1 MRTLKTREGARPQRS
16 VPASSAGQ
24 SAVPAGT
31 AAQAGGDVVA
41 RAAGYGSVIQAQDL
55 SFSYASGSKLI
66 LDSLDLDV
74 KEGEIVVF
82 IGPSGCGKST
92 VLGLIAGMLQPTSGS
107 LECKGS
113 PVKGLN
119 RNVSYMTQKDTLLP
133 WRNALDNA
141 ALPLEI
147 KGMGKKERYER
158 ARQALASVGLED
170 AEHLRPHQLSG
181 GMRARL
187 SLARSLL
194 GETDILLMDEP
205 FAAVDALSR
214 MRLQQLLVSL
224 WDATRKTIIY
234 VTHDL
239 DEAINLGHRVV
250 VMGRNQG
257 IHHEEPIPAPQPRD
271 IAAYKSTPEAR
282 DLYATLWNSLESQM
296 KK

>member
-1 MRTLKTREGARPQRS
+1 MRTLKTRDGAQPERS
-16 VPASSAGQ
+16 GPASPTGQPTTAAG
-24 SAVPAGT
+24 S
-31 AAQAGGDVVA
+31 AAQAGTERATGDV
-41 RAAGYGSVIQAQDL
+41 SVIQAQQL

-107 LECKGS
+107 LLCNGK
-113 PVKGLN
+113 PLKGLN
-119 RNVSYMTQKDTLLP
+119 RDVSYMTQKDTLLP
-133 WRNALDNA
+133 WRSSLDNA

-147 KGMGKKERYER
+147 KGMAKKERHEL
-158 ARQALASVGLED
+158 ARQALASLGLEE

-194 GETDILLMDEP
+194 GDTDILLMDEP

-224 WDATRKTIIY
+224 WARTQKTIIY

-257 IHHEEPIPAPQPRD
+257 IHHEEPIPAPQPRN

-282 DLYATLWNSLESQM
+282 ELYATLWNSLESQM
-296 KK
+296 TQ

>member
-1 MRTLKTREGARPQRS
+1 MRTLKTRDGARPERS
-16 VPASSAGQ
+16 GPASPTGQPTAAAG
-24 SAVPAGT
+24 P
-31 AAQAGGDVVA
+31 AAQADTERATGDV
-41 RAAGYGSVIQAQDL
+41 SVIQAKQL

-66 LDSLDLDV
+66 LNSLDLDV
-74 KEGEIVVF
+74 KKGEIVVF

-107 LECKGS
+107 LLCNGM
-113 PVKGLN
+113 PLKGLN
-119 RNVSYMTQKDTLLP
+119 QNVSYMTQKDTLLP
-133 WRNALDNA
+133 WRSALDNA

-147 KGMGKKERYER
+147 KGMAKKERHER
-158 ARQALASVGLED
+158 ARQALANLGLED

-194 GETDILLMDEP
+194 GDTDILLMDEP

-214 MRLQQLLVSL
+214 LRLQQLLVSL
-224 WDATRKTIIY
+224 WDRTQKTIIY

-250 VMGRNQG
+250 VMGKRQG

-271 IAAYKSTPEAR
+271 IAAYKSTPGAR
-282 DLYATLWNSLESQM
+282 ELYATLWNSLESQM
-296 KK
+296 TQ

>member
-1 MRTLKTREGARPQRS
+1 MRTLKTRDGAQPERS
-16 VPASSAGQ
+16 GPASPTGQPTIAAG
-24 SAVPAGT
+24 S
-31 AAQAGGDVVA
+31 AAQAGTERATGDV
-41 RAAGYGSVIQAQDL
+41 SVIQAQQL

-66 LDSLDLDV
+66 LDGLDLDV

-107 LECKGS
+107 LLCNGK
-113 PVKGLN
+113 PLKGLN

-133 WRNALDNA
+133 WRSSLDNA

-147 KGMGKKERYER
+147 KGMAKKERHEL
-158 ARQALASVGLED
+158 ARQALVSLGLEE

-194 GETDILLMDEP
+194 GDTDILLMDEP

-224 WDATRKTIIY
+224 WARTQKTIIY

-257 IHHEEPIPAPQPRD
+257 IHHEEPIPAPQPRN

-282 DLYATLWNSLESQM
+282 ELYAKLWNSLESQM
-296 KK
+296 TQ

>member
-1 MRTLKTREGARPQRS
+1 
-16 VPASSAGQ
+16 
-24 SAVPAGT
+24 
-31 AAQAGGDVVA
+31 
-41 RAAGYGSVIQAQDL
+41 
-55 SFSYASGSKLI
+55 
-66 LDSLDLDV
+66 
-74 KEGEIVVF
+74 
-82 IGPSGCGKST
+82 
-92 VLGLIAGMLQPTSGS
+92 
-107 LECKGS
+107 
-113 PVKGLN
+113 
-119 RNVSYMTQKDTLLP
+119 
-133 WRNALDNA
+133 
-141 ALPLEI
+141 
-147 KGMGKKERYER
+147 
-158 ARQALASVGLED
+158 
-170 AEHLRPHQLSG
+170 
-181 GMRARL
+181 
-187 SLARSLL
+187 
-194 GETDILLMDEP
+194 MDEP

>member
-1 MRTLKTREGARPQRS
+1 MRTLKTRDGAQPERS
-16 VPASSAGQ
+16 GPASPAGQ
-24 SAVPAGT
+24 PTTAAAGS
-31 AAQAGGDVVA
+31 AAQAGTERSTGDA
-41 RAAGYGSVIQAQDL
+41 SVIQAQQL

-107 LECKGS
+107 LLCNGK
-113 PVKGLN
+113 PLKGLN

-133 WRNALDNA
+133 WRSSLDNA

-147 KGMGKKERYER
+147 KGMAKKERHEL
-158 ARQALASVGLED
+158 ARQALASLGLED

-194 GETDILLMDEP
+194 GDTDILLMDEP

-224 WDATRKTIIY
+224 WARTQKTIIY

-257 IHHEEPIPAPQPRD
+257 IHHEEPIPAPQPRN

-282 DLYATLWNSLESQM
+282 ELYATLWNSLESQM
-296 KK
+296 TQ

>member
-1 MRTLKTREGARPQRS
+1 MRTLKTRDGAQPERS
-16 VPASSAGQ
+16 VPASPIGQPTTAAG
-24 SAVPAGT
+24 S
-31 AAQAGGDVVA
+31 AAQAGPERATGDV
-41 RAAGYGSVIQAQDL
+41 SVIQAQQL
-55 SFSYASGSKLI
+55 SFSYASDSKLI

-107 LECKGS
+107 LLCNGK
-113 PVKGLN
+113 PLKGLN

-133 WRNALDNA
+133 WRSSLDNA

-147 KGMGKKERYER
+147 KGMAKKERHEL
-158 ARQALASVGLED
+158 ARQALASLGLED

-194 GETDILLMDEP
+194 GDTDILLMDEP

-224 WDATRKTIIY
+224 WARTQKTIIY

-257 IHHEEPIPAPQPRD
+257 IHHEEPIPAPQPRN

-282 DLYATLWNSLESQM
+282 ELYATLWNSLESQM
-296 KK
+296 TQ